1 MKKYLDKIFKA
12 VKQDGA
18 FFFLLTILDLPIIF
32 QALVGNKD
40 FFLYVKYFIFAAMLN
55 FAVMLAINFSVPK
68 KKPLKKFLQRLFVI
82 LFSIMFVSE
91 SLFLWKFQREFDVS
105 AVEFLIENLFE
116 PDVLIGIIFF
126 TALLIAGA
134 DDLRKIFKS
143 MSTKKIRRITYAVL
157 IIFLFTIIFSVV

>member
-1 MKKYLDKIFKA
+1 MDKIFKA

-18 FFFLLTILDLPIIF
+18 FFFLLTTLDSPIIF
-32 QALVGNKD
+32 QAFVGNQD

-68 KKPLKKFLQRLFVI
+68 KKPLKKVLQRMFVI

-91 SLFLWKFQREFDVS
+91 SLFLWKFQREFDGN
-105 AVEFLIENLFE
+105 AIEILIENLFAPE
-116 PDVLIGIIFF
+116 VVIGIIFF
-126 TALLIAGA
+126 AALLIAGA

-157 IIFLFTIIFSVV
+157 IIFLFTIIFSVI

>member
-1 MKKYLDKIFKA
+1 MDKIFKA

-18 FFFLLTILDLPIIF
+18 FFFLLTTLDSPIIF
-32 QALVGNKD
+32 QAFVGNQD

-68 KKPLKKFLQRLFVI
+68 KKPLKKVLQRMFVI

-91 SLFLWKFQREFDVS
+91 ILFLWKFQREFDGS
-105 AVEFLIENLFE
+105 AIEIFIENLFAPE
-116 PDVLIGIIFF
+116 VVIGIIFF
-126 TALLIAGA
+126 AALLIAGA

-157 IIFLFTIIFSVV
+157 IIFLFTIIFSVI

>member
-1 MKKYLDKIFKA
+1 MDKIFKA

-18 FFFLLTILDLPIIF
+18 FFFLLTTLDSPIIF
-32 QALVGNKD
+32 QAFVGNQD

-68 KKPLKKFLQRLFVI
+68 KKPLKKVLQRMFVI

-91 SLFLWKFQREFDVS
+91 SLFLWKFQRELDGN
-105 AVEFLIENLFE
+105 AIEILIENLFAPE
-116 PDVLIGIIFF
+116 VVIGIIFF
-126 TALLIAGA
+126 AALLIAGA

-157 IIFLFTIIFSVV
+157 IIFLFTIIFSVI

>member
-1 MKKYLDKIFKA
+1 MDKIFKA

-18 FFFLLTILDLPIIF
+18 FFFLLTILDSPIIF
-32 QALVGNKD
+32 QAFVGNQD
-40 FFLYVKYFIFAAMLN
+40 FFLYVKYFIFATMLN

-68 KKPLKKFLQRLFVI
+68 KKPLKKTFQRLLVI

-105 AVEFLIENLFE
+105 AVEILIENLFTPE
-116 PDVLIGIIFF
+116 VVIGIIFF

-134 DDLRKIFKS
+134 DDLKKIFKS
-143 MSTKKIRRITYAVL
+143 MSTKKIRRITYAL
-157 IIFLFTIIFSVV
+157 LTIFLFTIIFSVI